1 MNSLNKVLA
10 LVALLFLSIAPVS
23 PASAHTETDRTTPSA
38 GQTVDAGVQKISVV
52 FTDRILNLADSSE
65 ISITDG
71 SGNQVETACIEV
83 EDKSITADGYFPAE
97 GEYKVVWRTV
107 AEDGHPITG
116 KFSFNVQ
123 GNSEKID
130 FVSCI
135 ELASQGNT
143 VIATPKAITTEE
155 SIVVSST
162 ETRIARLFW
171 IGGIAAAAIGATIYL
186 LIRRKRARG

>member
-38 GQTVDAGVQKISVV
+38 GQTVDAGVQKISVA

-65 ISITDG
+65 ISITDE
-71 SGNQVETACIEV
+71 SGNQVETGCIEV

-143 VIATPKAITTEE
+143 VIATPKATYTEE

-162 ETRIARLFW
+162 ETRFARLFW